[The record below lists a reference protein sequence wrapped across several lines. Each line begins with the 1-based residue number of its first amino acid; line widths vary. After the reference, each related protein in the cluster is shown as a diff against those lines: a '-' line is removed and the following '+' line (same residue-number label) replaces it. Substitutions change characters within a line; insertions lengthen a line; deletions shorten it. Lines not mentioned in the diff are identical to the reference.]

1 MFGTVPYY
9 VNIMK
14 STIMINSYSA
24 EGYSLRKVL
33 EQCKEDIQTLSVEE
47 EKIQIYL
54 RNAER
59 AYSIVR
65 HDVIGWEEN
74 DCEHGGE
81 IYTRVRGNHSF

>member
-14 STIMINSYSA
+14 STIMMNSYSA
-24 EGYSLRKVL
+24 ESYSLRKVL
-33 EQCKEDIQTLSVEE
+33 DQYKEDIRTLSVEE

-81 IYTRVRGNHSF
+81 VYTRVRGNHSF